1 MYKNGSAISG
11 STSFPV
17 SFPNAMQVANGG
29 GNIFPY
35 NVQYENDGGEWNFG
49 GYTTMSNT
57 RSYSDANGYG
67 SFVYSPVL
75 SGVNYY
81 SLCTKNLA
89 EYG

>member
-1 MYKNGSAISG
+1 
-11 STSFPV
+11 
-17 SFPNAMQVANGG
+17 MQVANGA

-35 NVQYENDGGEWNFG
+35 NAQYENDGGEWNFG
-49 GYTTMSNT
+49 GYTTMSN
-57 RSYSDANGYG
+57 SKSNSDANGYG

-81 SLCTKNLA
+81 ALCTKNLA